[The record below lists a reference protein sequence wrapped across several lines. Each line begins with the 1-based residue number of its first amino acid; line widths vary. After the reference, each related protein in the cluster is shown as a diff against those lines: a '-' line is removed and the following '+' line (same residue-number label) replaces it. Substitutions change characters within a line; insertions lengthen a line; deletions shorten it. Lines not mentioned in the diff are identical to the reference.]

1 MADIVM
7 EKIAHTDELK
17 AFMEKYG
24 LSSDEVCIVGSAVM
38 AASGIRENDDLEV
51 ILMPSAFERVSRE
64 MRKKAGS
71 WGHIKISENL
81 DLFHN
86 IYGLV
91 GADDALVFGR
101 CSREGTIC
109 RIADLELQYCYKK
122 KLVKLMDRDKDR
134 ADVTLLEQLFT
145 DEHMNEYIKAVPLK
159 KSSAL
164 WYNTCR
170 QLREK
175 GAAIKKKLIRR

>member
-1 MADIVM
+1 MADFVM
-7 EKIAHTDELK
+7 EKIAHADELK
-17 AFMEKYG
+17 VFMEKFG

-38 AASGIRENDDLEV
+38 AAAGIRENDDLEV
-51 ILMPSAFERVSRE
+51 ILIPSAFERVMRE
-64 MRKKAGS
+64 KGKKVGT
-71 WGHIKISENL
+71 WGHVKISEKL

-91 GADDALVFGR
+91 GAGDALVFGR
-101 CSREGTIC
+101 CSKDCGLC
-109 RIADLELQYCYKK
+109 RLADLELQYCYKK
-122 KLVKLMDRDKDR
+122 KIVKLMNREKDR
-134 ADVTLLEQLFT
+134 ADVKLLEQLFT

-175 GAAIKKKLIRR
+175 GAAIKKKLIRK